1 VKSGNGIL
9 MMDAKEGW
17 LRSADSLEKP
27 FGLVS
32 LIGLHIVICCVS
44 LVYVSNLKYFGQF
57 NAEAFHIFFD
67 PARLLNAT
75 AMITVFAVVA
85 LLFAFAR
92 FSFGYFV
99 GFYLYTMVLGYLWI
113 NCFSDLN
120 YNHRLAGLSAALAA
134 VAFLL
139 PALMIASPIR
149 QVYVPS
155 TKSFDRLLTL
165 ILLVALATIVFGG
178 IHNFKFVAV
187 ENIYNFRDKL
197 EFPTIT
203 AYLIGITVSALLP
216 FAFASFIE
224 RREHWRAGATLLLAL
239 LFYPITLSK
248 LALITPAW
256 LVVIALLARIFGA
269 RTSAI
274 LSLVLPTLAGVLIFI
289 PKVWPAYFYTVNFR
303 TLAIPSDAMEFYNHY
318 FSGHDLTY
326 FCQIRVLKTLMTCPY
341 AEQLSVV
348 MNKAYTLGDFNGS
361 MFATEGV
368 ASVGPVLAPVSM
380 FVCGLVI
387 ALANRLSSGLP
398 PRFILVSAAIFPQI
412 LLNVPLTITML
423 THGMAILF
431 LLWYI
436 TPRSMFEPNVGE
448 PVAVPH

>member
-1 VKSGNGIL
+1 
-9 MMDAKEGW
+9 MMDAREGW
-17 LRSADSLEKP
+17 PGNADGLEKP
-27 FGLVS
+27 FGLAC

-44 LVYVSNLKYFGQF
+44 LVYVSNLEYSGQF

-75 AMITVFAVVA
+75 AMVAVFAVVA

-92 FSFGYFV
+92 FSFGYFI

-113 NCFSDLN
+113 NFFSDLN

-134 VAFLL
+134 IAFLL
-139 PALMIASPIR
+139 PALMISSPIR

-155 TKSFDRLLTL
+155 TKSFERLLTL
-165 ILLVALATIVFGG
+165 ILLVALATIIFGA

-187 ENIYNFRDKL
+187 KNIYNFRDKL

-203 AYLIGITVSALLP
+203 AYLIGISISALLP
-216 FAFASFIE
+216 FAFASYIE
-224 RREHWRAGATLLLAL
+224 RREHWRAGAALLLAL

-256 LVVIALLARIFGA
+256 LLAIAVLARIFGA
-269 RTSAI
+269 RTSVI
-274 LSLVLPTLAGVLIFI
+274 LSLALPALAGLLIFV
-289 PKVWPAYFYTVNFR
+289 PSVWPAYFYTVNFR
-303 TLAIPSDAMEFYNHY
+303 ALAIPSDAMELYNHY
-318 FSGHDLTY
+318 FSDHDLTY
-326 FCQIRVLKTLMTCPY
+326 FCQIRVLKTLKTCPY

-348 MNKAYTLGDFNGS
+348 MNKTYALGDFNGS

-387 ALANRLSSGLP
+387 ALANRLSCGLP

-412 LLNVPLTITML
+412 LLNVPLTIALL
-423 THGMAILF
+423 THGMAILS

-436 TPRSMFEPNVGE
+436 TPRSMFEPDADK
-448 PVAVPH
+448 PVAVSH